1 MPYVNVKLAGE
12 ISKKQKAEIA
22 EKISEVLE
30 KVANKPRQYT
40 YIVFE
45 EVDHENWAIGGKLL
59 SD

>member
-30 KVANKPRQYT
+30 KVADKPRQYT

-45 EVDHENWAIGGKLL
+45 EIEHENWAIGGKLL